1 MKNLKLFVPIVI
13 AIFIIMNNLYE
24 RTMAGPGF
32 QAYNLVIIYM
42 TSVVLACLVLYLL
55 FNQNFFKFIAIVGYV
70 IQLLLTAI
78 LVYNVFQTPNIKL
91 DNVLPFM
98 ALFLEAL
105 RIVAIYCLISH
116 KHIPR
121 NTSAI

>member
-13 AIFIIMNNLYE
+13 AIFIILYNYYE
-24 RTMAGPGF
+24 RPMAGPGL
-32 QAYNLVIIYM
+32 QTYDSLIIYI
-42 TSVVLACLVLYLL
+42 TYVVLACLVMYLL
-55 FNQNFFKFIAIVGYV
+55 FNQNFFKFVAIVGYV